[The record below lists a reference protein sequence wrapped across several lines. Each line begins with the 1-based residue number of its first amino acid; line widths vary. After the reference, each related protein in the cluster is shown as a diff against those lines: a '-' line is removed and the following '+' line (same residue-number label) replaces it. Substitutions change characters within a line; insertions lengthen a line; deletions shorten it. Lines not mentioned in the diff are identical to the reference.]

1 MAFFSLS
8 TKNHTEPKKL
18 FRMTGVKFSFFKNY
32 YLPIKLLLVL
42 ICVLN
47 VVMMEAGTKDSLN
60 KKPGFFRSPVFKAV
74 IFPSAMIT
82 YGLSVQSSGGWPWS
96 SNEVNNWFR
105 EKYPPDYDTEID
117 NITRYLPVVA
127 VYGLNLTGV
136 KGKHDFVNRT
146 LIWFI
151 ANTVTRVTVYELKK
165 AIPAMR
171 PDGGMEAMPS
181 GHSAEAFVAATFM
194 YEEYKD
200 KNLLLALSGY
210 TMAIATAYFR
220 MANNRHWLADVIVGG
235 GIGILITKLTYLI
248 YPWIQK
254 KVCPNRKQSFAIA
267 PAYYGN
273 KFELRFVMP
282 L

>member
-1 MAFFSLS
+1 
-8 TKNHTEPKKL
+8 
-18 FRMTGVKFSFFKNY
+18 MTVVKFYSFKKY
-32 YLPIKLLLVL
+32 YLPIKLLLVFM
-42 ICVLN
+42 CVIN
-47 VVMMEAGTKDSLN
+47 TVMMEAATKDSLN
-60 KKPGFFRSPVFKAV
+60 KTHGFFRSPVFKAV
-74 IFPSAMIT
+74 IFPSALIT
-82 YGLSVQSSGGWPWS
+82 YGLSVQGSSGWPWS
-96 SNEVNNWFR
+96 SNDVNNWFR
-105 EKYPPDYDTEID
+105 RKYSPGWDTEID

-181 GHSAEAFVAATFM
+181 GHAAEAFVAATFM

-200 KNLLLALSGY
+200 KDILLALSGY
-210 TMAIATAYFR
+210 TMAVATAYFR
-220 MANNRHWLADVIVGG
+220 MANNRHWFADVVVGG
-235 GIGILITKLTYLI
+235 GIGMMLTKLTYLV

-254 KVCPNRKQSFAIA
+254 KVCPDKKQSFAFA
-267 PAYYGN
+267 PAYWDN
-273 KFELRFVMP
+273 KFELRLVIQ